1 MIIVVDIDVN
11 IDEGPNTKRGIKIS
25 KFELYAK
32 TAENPARGLPWGSS
46 GEVARDPGRAEYAY
60 GTTRK

>member
-1 MIIVVDIDVN
+1 
-11 IDEGPNTKRGIKIS
+11 
-25 KFELYAK
+25 LYAK